1 MSLAFD
7 LPWRKNGGGML
18 LGNKYLDGINPE
30 FKNNFDENLFNK
42 KDLMF
47 LENLL
52 IPILKKY
59 NYPTRSEKKT
69 FSKIFLPIFKFEFK
83 VWKNIL
89 EKLKFIH

>member
-1 MSLAFD
+1 MSEKICQFLSIKKLRCLSHSTYHGKKWWGDAISH
-7 LPWRKNGGGML
+7 
-18 LGNKYLDGINPE
+18 KYLDGINPE

-69 FSKIFLPIFKFEFK
+69 FRKYFYRFLSL
-83 VWKNIL
+83 N
-89 EKLKFIH
+89 